1 MDEGETLVDKGVT
14 ADVGVTMA
22 EAGTEINVVASSVT
36 VESDSESYGKST
48 TTSASS
54 SITLSSCSRE

>member
-1 MDEGETLVDKGVT
+1 MKVNKGVT
-14 ADVGVTMA
+14 ADVGVTVA

-36 VESDSESYGKST
+36 VESDSESDGKST
-48 TTSASS
+48 ATSTSS